1 MQNSYPVAGQL
12 WISKVNPT
20 IYMFVNRIEK
30 NNKKGDV
37 IYFSNIINISG
48 IQYQTYVTGF
58 MINYNLFSG

>member
-1 MQNSYPVAGQL
+1 MQNSYPVPGQV
-12 WISKVNPT
+12 WATKINPT

-37 IYFSNIINISG
+37 IYFSNIMNISG